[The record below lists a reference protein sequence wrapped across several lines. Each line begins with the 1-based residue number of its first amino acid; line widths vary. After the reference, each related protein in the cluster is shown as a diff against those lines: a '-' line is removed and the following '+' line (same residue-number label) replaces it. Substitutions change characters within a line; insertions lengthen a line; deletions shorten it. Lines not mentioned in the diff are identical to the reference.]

1 MIIRIVICLKKTMQ
15 YCNLTLHWNVN
26 TVLISYGTYPFM
38 WTVHSALCWP
48 NVGTTGTL
56 IDTPCHAG
64 SSIFKAAPAHLGM
77 NLEPVFDFRSS
88 TDSRTRWETR
98 TGSASQTS
106 SPCRWRN
113 GWPRFTGC
121 NCPAASTPPPWGGS
135 PPSLPDLNFPLPI
148 PSEMFS
154 FTL

>member
-1 MIIRIVICLKKTMQ
+1 MP

-121 NCPAASTPPPWGGS
+121 NCPAASTPPPWGGF